1 MFVLDTNVVSHLRR
15 PEKADPNVVAWAAT
29 VPVASFFISSITLL
43 ELELGTLL
51 MERKDT
57 RQGSVLRAWIDAQVL
72 PRFAGR
78 ILAVDTAV
86 ALRCARLHVPDP
98 CADRD
103 ALIAATAL
111 VHGMTVV
118 TRNVEDFQPTGVE
131 ILNPWEWEP
140 GQVTLHMEM
149 QEVLRDKGNRWMTPA
164 EIAAAVNRRDLYHRR
179 DKTQV
184 PDSQIAA
191 RARKYEQMFECR
203 TGNSRLQIRLRHGE
217 TP

>member
-15 PEKADPNVVAWAAT
+15 PDKADPNVVAWAAS
-29 VPVASFFISSITLL
+29 VPVASIFISSITLL

-51 MERKDT
+51 MERKDPK
-57 RQGSVLRAWIDAQVL
+57 QGAVLRAWIDGQVL
-72 PRFAGR
+72 TRFVGR
-78 ILAVDTAV
+78 VLAVDTAV

-98 CADRD
+98 CSERD
-103 ALIAATAL
+103 ALIAAAAL

-140 GQVTLHMEM
+140 GQIALHIEM
-149 QEVLRDKGNRWMTPA
+149 QDILRDSGNKWMTAA
-164 EIAAAVNRRDLYHRR
+164 EIANAVNKRDRYHRR
-179 DKTQV
+179 DKTRV

-191 RARKYEQMFECR
+191 RAREYEQLFECR
-203 TGNSRLQIRLRHGE
+203 SGNTRLQIRLRQE
-217 TP
+217 R